1 MEKMECENISFD
13 LRLFDGDVQV
23 STQESLSPE
32 IKEFYNTRLIDNAEP
47 NLVHDQFGD
56 EYDIPNGTGSTIEY
70 RKFSS
75 LEKAT
80 EPLVEGVTKAGN
92 KLRVSAIKGE
102 VHQYGDYIK
111 SSDIIQMT
119 AADPIVI
126 QKTKLLGSQ
135 AGRTLDTITRE
146 VLNSGYNVF
155 YAPKEDGTEVLSR
168 AQLTEDCRLTPDI
181 IFRCQAQL
189 EAMNAEP
196 INGSYVGII
205 HPYAAYDLM
214 RFKDEWVNVLKYAK
228 PENYFRGE
236 IGMIGNVR
244 FVKSSEAKIM
254 RANDLTLKTRSL
266 TVKTAVSA
274 ATEITVNESIAAED
288 APKVKGRKVQ
298 IGEEIYT
305 VASCASGSTGNA
317 KIILDRSVTAVAGTK
332 IYPGEYGAKGK
343 AIFSTLILGAH
354 AYAKTKLKNGGLK
367 HIVKPLGYNDE
378 LDRISSVGWKATKG
392 ADILSDEYLVRVES
406 LSQYSDSAKS
416 N

>member
-1 MEKMECENISFD
+1 MKQKNLLIKYD
-13 LRLFDGDVQV
+13 LQLFDGDVQV

-56 EYDIPNGTGSTIEY
+56 EYDIPNGSGSTIEY

-75 LEKAT
+75 LPKAT

-92 KLRVSAIKGE
+92 KLSVSAIKGE

-119 AADPIVI
+119 AYDPIVV

-146 VLNSGYNVF
+146 VINSGYNVF
-155 YAPKEDGTEVLSR
+155 YAPREDGTEVLSR
-168 AQLTEDCRLTPDI
+168 AKLTDDCRLTPDVV
-181 IFRCQAQL
+181 FRCQAQL

-214 RFKDEWVNVLKYAK
+214 RFKDEWINVIKYAK

-254 RANDLTLKTRSL
+254 RADDL
-266 TVKTAVSA
+266 TVKSRTLTVKMAVTSA
-274 ATEITVNESIAAED
+274 SEITVNEGISTEEVAA
-288 APKVKGRKVQ
+288 VKGRRVQ
-298 IGEEIYT
+298 IGENIYT
-305 VASCASGSTGNA
+305 VTSCASGSPGNA
-317 KIILDRSVTAVAGTK
+317 KITLDSAVTAPAGSE

-343 AIFSTLILGAH
+343 AIFSTLIMGAH
-354 AYAKTKLKNGGLK
+354 AYAKTKLKSGGLK

-392 ADILSDEYLVRVES
+392 ADILSDEYLIRVES
-406 LSQYSDSAKS
+406 LSQYSNSAKA

>member
-1 MEKMECENISFD
+1 MKQENLPIKYD

-56 EYDIPNGTGSTIEY
+56 EYDIPSGTGSTLEY

-75 LEKAT
+75 LPKAT

-92 KLRVSAIKGE
+92 KLSVSAIKGE

-119 AADPIVI
+119 AADPIVV

-146 VLNSGYNVF
+146 VINSGYNVF
-155 YAPKEDGTEVLSR
+155 YAPKENGTEVLSR
-168 AQLTEDCRLTPDI
+168 AQLTDDCRLTPDVV
-181 IFRCQAQL
+181 FRCQAQL

-214 RFKDEWVNVLKYAK
+214 RFKDEWINVIKYAK

-254 RANDLTLKTRSL
+254 RADDLTAKNRNL
-266 TVKTAVSA
+266 TVKTAVAS
-274 ATEITVNESIAAED
+274 ATEITINEDISTEEVTAL
-288 APKVKGRKVQ
+288 KGRRVQ
-298 IGEEIYT
+298 IGEKIYT
-305 VASCASGSTGNA
+305 VSSCASGSPGNA
-317 KIILDRSVTAVAGTK
+317 KLTLDSAVTAAAGAE

-343 AIFSTLILGAH
+343 AIFSTLIMGAH
-354 AYAKTKLKNGGLK
+354 AYAKTKLQSGGLQ

-378 LDRISSVGWKATKG
+378 LNRISSVGWKATKG
-392 ADILSDEYLVRVES
+392 ADILSDEYLIRVES
-406 LSQYSDSAKS
+406 LSQYSSSAKA

>member
-1 MEKMECENISFD
+1 MEQKNSISMQGFN
-13 LRLFDGDVQV
+13 LQLFDTDVQI
-23 STQESLSPE
+23 STQDSLSAE
-32 IKEFYNTRLIDNAEP
+32 IKEFYKTRLIDNAEP

-70 RKFSS
+70 RKFSA

-92 KLRVSAIKGE
+92 KLSVSKITGE

-119 AADPIVI
+119 AVDPIVV

-146 VLNSGYNVF
+146 VLNSGFNVL
-155 YAPKEDGTEVLSR
+155 YAPKEDGTEVTSR
-168 AQLTEDCRLTPDI
+168 ANLTDDCRLTPDV

-189 EAMNAEP
+189 EAMNAEL
-196 INGSYVGII
+196 IQGSYVAII

-214 RFKDEWVNVLKYAK
+214 RYKEEWVNVMQYAK

-244 FVKSSEAKIM
+244 FVKSSEAKIW
-254 RANDLTLKTRSL
+254 
-266 TVKTAVSA
+266 
-274 ATEITVNESIAAED
+274 
-288 APKVKGRKVQ
+288 
-298 IGEEIYT
+298 
-305 VASCASGSTGNA
+305 TG
-317 KIILDRSVTAVAGTK
+317 DGCPT
-332 IYPGEYGAKGK
+332 GK
-343 AIFSTLILGAH
+343 AVFSTLVLGAH
-354 AYAKTKLKNGGLK
+354 AYAKTKLANGGLK

-392 ADILSDEYLVRVES
+392 ADILSDEFIIRIES
-406 LSQYSDSAKS
+406 LSKYSATAKA